1 MSAVRRVTVAS
12 VLAVAGLMASVAGSG
27 ALASTPPSIPPPAPV
42 SAHNQSDY
50 LLCVGNAPV
59 WVLNFCEY

>member
-1 MSAVRRVTVAS
+1 MSAVRRATVVSA
-12 VLAVAGLMASVAGSG
+12 LAVAGLMATVAGSG
-27 ALASTPPSIPPPAPV
+27 ALASSPSSTAAPAPV
-42 SAHNQSDY
+42 KARTQSDY